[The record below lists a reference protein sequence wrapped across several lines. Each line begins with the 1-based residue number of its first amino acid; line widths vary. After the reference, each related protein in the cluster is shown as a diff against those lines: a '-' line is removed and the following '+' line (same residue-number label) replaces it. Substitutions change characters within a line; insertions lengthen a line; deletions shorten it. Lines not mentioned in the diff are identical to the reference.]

1 MFMAELDSL
10 FFPKSVALIGAAA
23 SEEKLGG
30 IVLKNLLGLKGE
42 LFPVNPH
49 YAELMGL
56 RAYPSIG
63 DLPRTVDLSII
74 MRPAAEVPDILRR
87 HAGKA
92 RFALI
97 VSAGFAEVGASHLQ
111 EEIVRIGRES
121 GIRLIGPNCLGV
133 YNPRHGLDT
142 MFLPHGLLKKPGKGN
157 VAIVSQSGAIVV
169 CLLEAVRRANMGV
182 SKVINY
188 GNAVDLDAA
197 DVYEYLA
204 GDGDTGVV
212 ISYLESVGDGRRFIE
227 AARKLDNAKPL
238 VVLKSGKG
246 ASGQKAAVSHTG
258 RLAGSYEVFRS
269 ILRQFRIREAVDYD
283 SLLDGAKVLSFQR
296 PASGKRV
303 CIITNGG
310 GSGVLAADECGRAG
324 LDIAP
329 LPEPVAERLRSVF
342 PSFYAIGNPLDLTG
356 QVRADDYRI
365 ALDAVAA
372 AYDGFIVIALTAV
385 DGVTLEVGAMVRDF
399 IMATAKPVVA
409 HVAQGGISRELVR
422 LMERGKI
429 PVYPSPERAVRALGM
444 LLGDG
449 KGDESR

>member
-1 MFMAELDSL
+1 MTDLDSL
-10 FFPKSVALIGAAA
+10 FSPKSVALIGATA

-42 LFPVNPH
+42 VYPINPS
-49 YAELMGL
+49 YPDLMGR

-74 MRPAAEVPDILRR
+74 MRPAAEVPDLLRR
-87 HAGKA
+87 HAGRA

-97 VSAGFAEVGASHLQ
+97 VSAGFAEVGALELQ
-111 EEIVRIGRES
+111 EEIERIGRET
-121 GIRLIGPNCLGV
+121 GIRIIGPNCLGV

-142 MFLPHGLLKKPGKGN
+142 MFLPHSLLKKPGKGN
-157 VAIVSQSGAIVV
+157 VAIVSQSGAVVV
-169 CLLEAVRRANMGV
+169 CLLETVRQAKLGV

-204 GDGDTGVV
+204 GDGETEVV

-227 AARKLDNAKPL
+227 AARTLSDAKPL
-238 VVLKSGKG
+238 LVLKAGKG

-269 ILRQFRIREAVDYD
+269 VLRQFRIREAVDYE
-283 SLLDGAKVLSFQR
+283 SLLDGAKALSLKR
-296 PASGKRV
+296 PALGKRICV
-303 CIITNGG
+303 ITNGG
-310 GSGVLAADECGRAG
+310 GSGVLAADECVRVG
-324 LDIAP
+324 LEVTP
-329 LPEPVAERLRSVF
+329 LPEPVANELRASF

-356 QVRADDYRI
+356 QVRADDYRV
-365 ALDAVAA
+365 ALDAVRE
-372 AYDGFIVIALTAV
+372 AYDGFVVIALTAV
-385 DGVTLEVGAMVRDF
+385 AGVTMEVAEIVRDF
-399 IMATAKPVVA
+399 CMTTDRPVVV
-409 HVAQGGISRELVR
+409 HTAQGGISPKLTR
-422 LMERGKI
+422 LLEKSKI

-444 LLGDG
+444 LLYH
-449 KGDESR
+449 

>member
-1 MFMAELDSL
+1 MAELDSL
-10 FFPKSVALIGAAA
+10 FSPKRVALIGAAA

-56 RAYPSIG
+56 RAYPSMG
-63 DLPRTVDLSII
+63 ELPHPVDLSII
-74 MRPAAEVPDILRR
+74 MRPAAEVPDILRQHR
-87 HAGKA
+87 GKA

-97 VSAGFAEVGASHLQ
+97 VSAGFAEVGDSNLQ

-142 MFLPHGLLKKPGKGN
+142 MFLPHGLLKKPGRGN

-169 CLLEAVRRANMGV
+169 CLLEAVRQANMGV

-204 GDGDTGVV
+204 GDGETGVV
-212 ISYLESVGDGRRFIE
+212 ISYLESVGDGRRFVE

-238 VVLKSGKG
+238 IVLKAGKG
-246 ASGQKAAVSHTG
+246 ASGQRAALSHTG

-269 ILRQFRIREAVDYD
+269 VLRQFRIREAADYD
-283 SLLDGAKVLSFQR
+283 SLLDGAKALSFQR
-296 PASGKRV
+296 PTAGKRV

-324 LDIAP
+324 LDVAP
-329 LPEPVAERLRSVF
+329 LPEAVAERLRSSF
-342 PSFYAIGNPLDLTG
+342 PSFYAIANPLDLTG
-356 QVRADDYRI
+356 QVRPDDYRV
-365 ALDAVAA
+365 ALDAVAD
-372 AYDGFIVIALTAV
+372 AYDGFIVIALAAV
-385 DGVTLEVGAMVRDF
+385 AGVTLDVAGMVRDF
-399 IMATAKPVVA
+399 TMATAKPVVA
-409 HVAQGGISRELVR
+409 HVAQGGLSRKLTR
-422 LMERGKI
+422 LLERGRI
-429 PVYPSPERAVRALGM
+429 PVYPAPERGVRALAM

-449 KGDESR
+449 RGDETR

>member
-1 MFMAELDSL
+1 MTDLDSL
-10 FFPKSVALIGAAA
+10 FSPKSVALIGATA

-42 LFPVNPH
+42 VYPINPS
-49 YAELMGL
+49 YPDLMGR

-74 MRPAAEVPDILRR
+74 MRPAAEVPDLLRR
-87 HAGKA
+87 HAGRA

-97 VSAGFAEVGASHLQ
+97 VSAGFAEVGALELQ
-111 EEIVRIGRES
+111 EEIERIGRET
-121 GIRLIGPNCLGV
+121 GIRIIGPNCLGV

-142 MFLPHGLLKKPGKGN
+142 MFLPHSLLKKPGKGN
-157 VAIVSQSGAIVV
+157 VAIVSQSGAVVV
-169 CLLEAVRRANMGV
+169 CLLETVRQAKLGV

-204 GDGDTGVV
+204 GDGETEVV

-227 AARKLDNAKPL
+227 AARTLSDAKPL
-238 VVLKSGKG
+238 LVLKAGKG

-269 ILRQFRIREAVDYD
+269 VLRQFRIREAVDYE
-283 SLLDGAKVLSFQR
+283 SLLDGAKALSLKR
-296 PASGKRV
+296 PALGKRICV
-303 CIITNGG
+303 ITNGG
-310 GSGVLAADECGRAG
+310 GSGVLAADECVRVG
-324 LDIAP
+324 LEVPP
-329 LPEPVAERLRSVF
+329 LPEPVAGELRASF

-356 QVRADDYRI
+356 QVRADDYRV
-365 ALDAVAA
+365 ALDAVRE
-372 AYDGFIVIALTAV
+372 AYDGFVVIALTAV
-385 DGVTLEVGAMVRDF
+385 AGVTMEVAEIVRDF
-399 IMATAKPVVA
+399 CMTTDRPVVV
-409 HVAQGGISRELVR
+409 HTAQGGISPKLTR
-422 LMERGKI
+422 LLEKSKI

-444 LLGDG
+444 LLYH
-449 KGDESR
+449 